1 MPVFVKYLVAS
12 MELRG
17 KKTTQLT
24 TILNNKDYT
33 PLDTEYLEVGYDYM
47 GKDKMLNFIVGINY
61 CIL

>member
-1 MPVFVKYLVAS
+1 MPVFVKYFVAS

-33 PLDTEYLEVGYDYM
+33 PLDTEYLEAGYDYM
-47 GKDKMLNFIVGINY
+47 AKDKMLNFIVGINY